1 MSVSTE
7 EPLSSSDPASPRG
20 MNAVRIWLFVI
31 GMMVIAMVLVGG
43 ATRLTDSGLSITEWK
58 PIHGAIPPLNDAEWQ
73 EEFEKYKQIP
83 EYKQINRGMSL
94 AEFQTIYWWE
104 WGHRL
109 LGRTIGLVFA
119 VPLAIFWFA
128 GFLSGWLKP
137 RLLLLLGLG
146 GLQGLIGWWMVTSG
160 LAVRTDVSQYRLAVH
175 LTLAFFILAY
185 TAWLY
190 ACLTPSWSPAPE
202 QATEELPR
210 AAAGSWSV
218 ALLVLLFI
226 QIFLGGLV
234 AGLDA
239 GLTFN
244 TWPLMDGAFIPS
256 GLWIMDPGWINH
268 FENVLTVQFQH
279 RMTAYLLV
287 LFVALIVWRA
297 YAIPSDPRVR
307 GAALLVLGLTCLQAL
322 SGIVTLVLQVPLGWA
337 LVHQGLASLLLV
349 AIIVLVRLSTGPR
362 QPA

>member
-7 EPLSSSDPASPRG
+7 ELLSSSGPASPRG
-20 MNAVRIWLFVI
+20 ANSVRVWLFVI
-31 GMMVIAMVLVGG
+31 GVMVIAMVLVGG

-83 EYKQINRGMSL
+83 EYQQINRGMSL

-128 GFLSGWLKP
+128 GRLSGWLKP

-175 LTLAFFILAY
+175 LTLAFLILAY

-190 ACLTPSWSPAPE
+190 ACLTPSWSRVTGE
-202 QATEELPR
+202 QPR
-210 AAAGSWSV
+210 GAVGSWSI

-256 GLWIMDPGWINH
+256 GLWIMDPGWVNH

-279 RMTAYLLV
+279 RMTAYLLI
-287 LFVALIVWRA
+287 LFVVLTVWRA
-297 YAIPSDPRVR
+297 FAVPSESRVR
-307 GAALLVLGLTCLQAL
+307 GAVVLVLGLTCLQAL
-322 SGIVTLVLQVPLGWA
+322 SGIITLVLQVPLGWA

-362 QPA
+362 QPG